1 MRLFLYPRLALTG
14 IAKNRR
20 IYIPFFLASAA
31 MMMIFYITAFLSKSE
46 FVEHLP
52 GGDIMGALLT
62 LGWIVM
68 LIFSAIFL
76 FYTNSFLI
84 KRRKTEFGLY
94 NILGMGKMNI
104 AKIIAWETFFTL
116 AISLIL
122 GISCG
127 VLFSK
132 LSEILLVKMMG
143 GENAYAFTIDFSAI
157 IMEIL
162 VYSALFAIIFLN
174 SLRQVRLSSAIRLLH
189 SQNAGEKPPRANW
202 FAAVLGVLILGAA
215 YYIALSIEDPMLAI
229 LAFVGAVVLVIIATY
244 LLFIAGS
251 VVLCRV
257 LQKNKNYYYKTN
269 HFVSTSQMAYRMRKN
284 GAGLASICILC
295 TMVLVTISTT
305 TCLYFGSEDMIRREF
320 PRDIQVFVDTEDKG
334 YYSEIKAGFDEK
346 VKDAG
351 YTPSNISEYRYLDYR
366 QDEKAF
372 YVDDKM
378 ADSSERRSREV
389 MFSFVSLSDYN
400 RIMGTSV
407 QLGPDEALIVV
418 DSYTKDRYYLDKIPD
433 YLGGILNVKDYVRDF
448 PTPEKHREIN
458 FRDPVYRTAIV
469 PDEVFEKNYAAD
481 LKYNTENPINI
492 LERDENT
499 GRYDKIKGSYAE
511 PAISYYYGFDL
522 PDCDDN
528 RMSTICASAYN
539 SLIKLRDGELNPN
552 RFTAN
557 TISTER
563 SVYYAMFSG
572 LFFLGIIFSIVF
584 IFSAALIMYYK
595 QLSEGYEDKTRFD
608 ILQKVGMTK
617 REVHSTINSQV
628 LTVFFLPLAAAGIH
642 TAFAFPLLSK
652 MILLFGDMNV
662 NYLALVALLCFAVF
676 GAIYTAVYF
685 VTSKTY
691 YKIVS

>member
-1 MRLFLYPRLALTG
+1 MKHLLYPKLALTG

-31 MMMIFYITAFLSKSE
+31 MMMIFYITVFLSNSE
-46 FVEHLP
+46 FVEKMP
-52 GGDIMGALLT
+52 GGNIMSSLLT
-62 LGWIVM
+62 MGWIVM

-76 FYTNSFLI
+76 FYTNSFLV

-104 AKIIAWETFFTL
+104 AKIIAWETLFTL
-116 AISLIL
+116 VISLIA

-143 GENAYAFTIDFSAI
+143 GENVYAFNIDFSAI
-157 IMEIL
+157 LMEIL
-162 VYSALFAIIFLN
+162 VYSALFGIIFVN
-174 SLRQVRLSSAIRLLH
+174 SLRQVRLSSAIRLLR
-189 SQNAGEKPPRANW
+189 SENSGEKPPKANW

-215 YYIALSIEDPMLAI
+215 YYIAVTIEDPILAI
-229 LAFVGAVVLVIIATY
+229 LAFLGAVVLVIIATY

-295 TMVLVTISTT
+295 TMVLVTISAT
-305 TCLYFGSEDMIRREF
+305 TCLYSGSEDMLRREY
-320 PRDIQVFVDTEDKG
+320 PRDIQLFVNTENEGAFSEKKGCFDK
-334 YYSEIKAGFDEK
+334 S

-351 YTPSNISEYRYLDYR
+351 YTQSDITEFRYLNYR
-366 QDEKAF
+366 LNFDAF
-372 YVDDKM
+372 YVDDKL
-378 ADSSERRSREV
+378 ADRSEKGARQV
-389 MFSFVSLSDYN
+389 FFAFIPLSDYN
-400 RIMGTSV
+400 RAAGTSV
-407 QLGPDEALIVV
+407 ELNPDEAIIIV
-418 DSYTKDRYYLDKIPD
+418 DSYTKDRYYLDKIPVAYTED
-433 YLGGILNVKDYVRDF
+433 TLNVKDYVRDF
-448 PTPEKHREIN
+448 PTPKKYYREVDP
-458 FRDPVYRTAIV
+458 RDPVYRTAIIS
-469 PDEVFEKNYAAD
+469 DEEFEKVYAAW
-481 LKYNTENPINI
+481 LKEATENPGQVT
-492 LERDENT
+492 DE
-499 GRYDKIKGSYAE
+499 KGEVIGTQVS
-511 PAISYYYGFDL
+511 PVMCHYYGFNI
-522 PDCDDN
+522 PNCDDEK
-528 RMSTICASAYN
+528 MSEIYRNAGKSADDIHVPGYKAS
-539 SLIKLRDGELNPN
+539 R
-552 RFTAN
+552 N
-557 TISTER
+557 TIAHER
-563 SVYYAMFSG
+563 MEYYAFYSG
-572 LFFLGIIFSIVF
+572 LFFLGIIFSVVF

-628 LTVFFLPLAAAGIH
+628 LTVFFLPLAAAGMH

-676 GAIYTAVYF
+676 GVIYTAVYF
-685 VTSKTY
+685 ITSKTY
-691 YKIVS
+691 YKIVA

>member
-1 MRLFLYPRLALTG
+1 MKLFLYPKLAFTG
-14 IAKNRR
+14 IMKNRR
-20 IYIPFFLASAA
+20 IYIPFFLASSA
-31 MMMIFYITAFLSKSE
+31 MMMIFYITVFLSNSK
-46 FVEHLP
+46 FVEKMP
-52 GGDIMGALLT
+52 GGNIMSSLLT
-62 LGWIVM
+62 MGWIVM

-104 AKIIAWETFFTL
+104 AKIIAWETFFML
-116 AISLIL
+116 VISLIL

-143 GENAYAFTIDFSAI
+143 GENAYAFNIDFSAI
-157 IMEIL
+157 LMEIL
-162 VYSALFAIIFLN
+162 VYSALFGIIFVN
-174 SLRQVRLSSAIRLLH
+174 SLRQVRLSSAIRLLR
-189 SQNAGEKPPRANW
+189 SENSGEKPPKANW

-215 YYIALSIEDPMLAI
+215 YYIAVTIEDPILAI
-229 LAFVGAVVLVIIATY
+229 LAFLGAVVLVIIATY

-295 TMVLVTISTT
+295 TMVLVTISAT
-305 TCLYFGSEDMIRREF
+305 TCLYSGSEDMLRREF
-320 PRDIQVFVDTEDKG
+320 PRDIQLFVNTENEG
-334 YYSEIKAGFDEK
+334 YFSDMKACFDNS

-351 YTPSNISEYRYLDYR
+351 YTRSDITEFRYLNYR
-366 QDEKAF
+366 RDLDAF
-372 YVDDKM
+372 YVDDKL
-378 ADSSERRSREV
+378 ADRSERGARQV
-389 MFSFVSLSDYN
+389 LFAFIPLSDYN
-400 RIMGTSV
+400 RAAGTSV
-407 QLGPDEALIVV
+407 ELDPDEAIMIV
-418 DSYTKDRYYLDKIPD
+418 DSYTKDRYYLDKIPVLYTED
-433 YLGGILNVKDYVRDF
+433 TLNVKDFVRDF
-448 PTPEKHREIN
+448 PTPKKYREIDP
-458 FRDPVYRTAIV
+458 RDPVRRTAIIS
-469 PDEVFEKNYAAD
+469 DEEFEKVYAAW
-481 LKYNTENPINI
+481 LKEDTENPSRE
-492 LERDENT
+492 LGTSGEV
-499 GRYDKIKGSYAE
+499 
-511 PAISYYYGFDL
+511 ISTYVSPLMWHYYGFNI
-522 PDCDDN
+522 PGCDDETMSEIYGKAAESAN
-528 RMSTICASAYN
+528 NMPESDHSRYSFDSISRERM
-539 SLIKLRDGELNPN
+539 D
-552 RFTAN
+552 
-557 TISTER
+557 
-563 SVYYAMFSG
+563 YYAFYSG
-572 LFFLGIIFSIVF
+572 LFFLGIIFSVVF

-676 GAIYTAVYF
+676 GVIYTAVYF
-685 VTSKTY
+685 VTSKAY